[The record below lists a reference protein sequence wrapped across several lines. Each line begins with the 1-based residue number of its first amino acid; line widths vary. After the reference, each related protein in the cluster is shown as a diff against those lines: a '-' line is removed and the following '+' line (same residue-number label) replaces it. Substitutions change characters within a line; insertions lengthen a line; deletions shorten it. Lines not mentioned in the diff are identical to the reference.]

1 MDDKKLEKIHILLKH
16 WIDHNKDHV
25 KGYISWGQELE
36 DANFKKAAKELET
49 VVNLSK
55 EITIALAMA
64 IENLPQPK
72 NKSDNT
78 GEHGHHHH

>member
-16 WIDHNKDHV
+16 WIDHNKDHA
-25 KGYISWGQELE
+25 KGYISWAKELE

-49 VVNLSK
+49 VVKLSE
-55 EITIALAMA
+55 EITESLAMA

-72 NKSDNT
+72 NAGESN
-78 GEHGHHHH
+78 EHGHHHH